1 MAASDVDMQAVSI
14 TPQTFLYD
22 QDASLNATLARI
34 QNEQIAKLTKQLP
47 DRFLGGI
54 QKTRASAR
62 RTPGAPFA
70 CFQRYKN
77 GSGRA
82 GGRSHS

>member
-47 DRFLGGI
+47 DRFLGLA
-54 QKTRASAR
+54 TCRCRRRSRRPNCATPCAR
-62 RTPGAPFA
+62 WKFPAR
-70 CFQRYKN
+70 
-77 GSGRA
+77 
-82 GGRSHS
+82 